1 MLRCR
6 TVRKASFAD
15 MNCSVARAL
24 EVIGEWWTLLILR
37 DAFLGVTRFEEWTE
51 RLGIARNMLSTRL
64 DTLVETGVM
73 ERKVYDEARD
83 RADYVLTEKGR
94 ALWPVMVTIREWGN
108 EWISAGTTNPSTCST
123 ATAARSRSPRWCAT
137 SAASGCT
144 SGRSA
149 TCRGPA
155 TPRTGRTDRRK
166 AAKVVDVTTPTG
178 LLLLM

>member
-1 MLRCR
+1 M
-6 TVRKASFAD
+6 RKASFED

-94 ALWPVMVTIREWGN
+94 ALWPVLVTIREWGN
-108 EWISAGTTNPSTCST
+108 EWIFGRDHEPLRLQHRDCGEVTPP
-123 ATAARSRSPRWCAT
+123 ATWCAT
-137 SAASGCT
+137 SAASELHE
-144 SGRSA
+144 RSF
-149 TCRGPA
+149 RNVPGPGY
-155 TPRTGRTDRRK
+155 TEDWPYRPKESR
-166 AAKVVDVTTPTG
+166 
-178 LLLLM
+178 

>member
-1 MLRCR
+1 MLRFL

-37 DAFLGVTRFEEWTE
+37 DAFLGVTRFEEWTD

-83 RADYVLTEKGR
+83 RADYVLTDKGR

-108 EWISAGTTNPSTCST
+108 EWIFGRDHEPLGLQHRDCGEVTQPEMVCDKCGEKLHE
-123 ATAARSRSPRWCAT
+123 RSFRNIP
-137 SAASGCT
+137 
-144 SGRSA
+144 
-149 TCRGPA
+149 GPGY
-155 TPRTGRTDRRK
+155 TEDWPYRPKESR
-166 AAKVVDVTTPTG
+166 
-178 LLLLM
+178 

>member
-1 MLRCR
+1 
-6 TVRKASFAD
+6 

-64 DTLVETGVM
+64 DTLIETGVM

-94 ALWPVMVTIREWGN
+94 ALWPVLVTIREWGN
-108 EWISAGTTNPSTCST
+108 EWIFGRDHEPLGLQHRDCGEVTHPDMVCDKCGE
-123 ATAARSRSPRWCAT
+123 TAARALLPQRARSRLHRELAVPTEGKPLRWP
-137 SAASGCT
+137 S
-144 SGRSA
+144 
-149 TCRGPA
+149 
-155 TPRTGRTDRRK
+155 
-166 AAKVVDVTTPTG
+166 
-178 LLLLM
+178 

>member
-1 MLRCR
+1 M
-6 TVRKASFAD
+6 RKASFAD

-83 RADYVLTEKGR
+83 RADYVLTAKGGRLAGDGHHPGVGQRVDLGRDHEPLRLHQPDCGEVTRPGLACDKCGEKLHERSFRNVPGPGYTED
-94 ALWPVMVTIREWGN
+94 WPYR
-108 EWISAGTTNPSTCST
+108 PKQ
-123 ATAARSRSPRWCAT
+123 SR
-137 SAASGCT
+137 
-144 SGRSA
+144 
-149 TCRGPA
+149 
-155 TPRTGRTDRRK
+155 
-166 AAKVVDVTTPTG
+166 
-178 LLLLM
+178 